1 MHILDTIGW
10 SLIWVI
16 VVLGVMIFV
25 HELGHY
31 LMAKFLGIRVEVF
44 SLGFGPRLVGFQ
56 KGDTDYRISGV
67 PLGGYVKMKGE
78 NWDEDLTGS
87 EDEFLSRPKLHRLAV
102 AVAGPFMN
110 VAMAV
115 VLLAVIYMAGIQVP
129 VYLSQPPIIGYVAG
143 NSPAEDAGLQ
153 QGDRILSVGGTQT
166 PDWESEQLAVATD
179 PGQTV
184 PIEILREGRTFE
196 RLVHIAEEPRTG
208 AGFLGVYPPSK
219 GLTVGGVEPD
229 GPAQK
234 AGLQKGDIIEA
245 VQSQGTKVE
254 DGTAILSMI
263 AKSQGQALEFTI
275 KRGRQTLTRTV
286 TPMESDG
293 KSMIGI
299 AVGPSPEFETQTERY
314 GPLTAFRQAVERNYQ
329 MTILTF
335 RIVGKLITGETSI
348 RMMSGPI
355 DIARFS
361 GEAASAGPL
370 ALIGLMS
377 LISLQLGIFNLL
389 PIPIL
394 DGGMIAL
401 LFIEAVIGRDLSLK
415 AKERIFQVGFI
426 FLILL
431 MSVVIFNDIAKI
443 M

>member
-1 MHILDTIGW
+1 MDTVGW

-67 PLGGYVKMKGE
+67 PLGGYVKMRGE
-78 NWDEDLTGS
+78 NWDEDLTGA
-87 EDEFLSRPKLHRLAV
+87 EDEFLSRPKTHRLAV

-110 VAMAV
+110 IAMAV
-115 VLLAVIYMAGIQVP
+115 VLLSGIYMAGIQVP
-129 VYLSQPPIIGYVAG
+129 VYLSQPPVIGYVAEK
-143 NSPAEDAGLQ
+143 SPADDAGLR
-153 QGDRILSVGGTQT
+153 QGDRILAVGDTQT
-166 PDWESEQLAVATD
+166 PDWESEQLAIATD

-184 PIEILREGRTFE
+184 AIEILRDGKTFK

-219 GLTVGGVEPD
+219 GLTVAGVEPT
-229 GPAQK
+229 GPAMK
-234 AGLQKGDIIEA
+234 AGLQKGDVIEA
-245 VQSQGTKVE
+245 VQAQDKKVQ
-254 DGTAILSMI
+254 DGNAILGLIS
-263 AKSQGQALEFTI
+263 KSEGQPLEFTL
-275 KRGRQTLTRTV
+275 KRGQETLTRTV
-286 TPMESDG
+286 TPAETDG
-293 KSMIGI
+293 KVIIGI
-299 AVGPSPEFETQTERY
+299 QVGPSPEFETQTERY
-314 GPLTAFRQAVERNYQ
+314 GPVTAVTQAIERNYQ
-329 MTILTF
+329 MTVLTF
-335 RIVGKLITGETSI
+335 RIVGKLVTGETSI

-361 GEAASAGPL
+361 GQAASEGPL

-401 LFIEAVIGRDLSLK
+401 LFVEAIIGRDLSLK